1 MKGDEVKFISRL
13 VYLHYTY
20 RVRTLHFSKYLIVK
34 GTISSLAKKKKKR
47 WTIISVACENSGK
60 TIAFHVD
67 HGSPS
72 RRLLHGLINK
82 DYQTGHNPQKFLKKL
97 LCHT

>member
-34 GTISSLAKKKKKR
+34 GTISSLAKKKKKGGQLVV
-47 WTIISVACENSGK
+47 W
-60 TIAFHVD
+60 HV
-67 HGSPS
+67 
-72 RRLLHGLINK
+72 RI
-82 DYQTGHNPQKFLKKL
+82 QEKL
-97 LCHT
+97 